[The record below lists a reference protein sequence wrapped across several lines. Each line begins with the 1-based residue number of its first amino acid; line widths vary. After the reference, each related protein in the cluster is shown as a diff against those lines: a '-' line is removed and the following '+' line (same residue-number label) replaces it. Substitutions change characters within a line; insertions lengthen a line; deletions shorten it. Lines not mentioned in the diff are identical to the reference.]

1 MTSVS
6 TVSRGTTGRYESYDC
21 GTQSY
26 DTDSL
31 ETGAFD
37 ASIAESEK
45 SYEGTG
51 VCKNRCPRDAPE
63 RMLANFKRRARRR
76 ALCGRV
82 AVLAG
87 EGVAA

>member
-31 ETGAFD
+31 ENGAFD
-37 ASIAESEK
+37 TSNAESSK
-45 SYEGTG
+45 PYEGTG

-63 RMLANFKRRARRR
+63 R
-76 ALCGRV
+76 
-82 AVLAG
+82 VLA
-87 EGVAA
+87 AARAPPRIMRSQPCSQA

>member
-6 TVSRGTTGRYESYDC
+6 TVSCGTTGRYDSY
-21 GTQSY
+21 GSATLSY
-26 DTDSL
+26 DTDSAVN
-31 ETGAFD
+31 GA
-37 ASIAESEK
+37 SGRSRSESAK

-63 RMLANFKRRARRR
+63 CVSANSRRRARCR
-76 ALCGRV
+76 ALCGHG

-87 EGVAA
+87 EGVTA

>member
-6 TVSRGTTGRYESYDC
+6 TVSRGTSGGYESYET
-21 GTQSY
+21 GTLSY
-26 DTDSL
+26 DTNSSNI
-31 ETGAFD
+31 GAIYG
-37 ASIAESEK
+37 SISESEK

-76 ALCGRV
+76 ALCGRSR
-82 AVLAG
+82 ARRRS
-87 EGVAA
+87 GVAA